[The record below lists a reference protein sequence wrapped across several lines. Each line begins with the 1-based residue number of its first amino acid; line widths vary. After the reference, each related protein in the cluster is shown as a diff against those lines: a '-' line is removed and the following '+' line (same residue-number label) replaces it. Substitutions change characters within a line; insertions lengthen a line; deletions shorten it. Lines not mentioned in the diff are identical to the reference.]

1 MALIRTAEEII
12 VEAVNKENKTD
23 LKVADLKFYTPRNP
37 TTPAEVT
44 EAAGRNTVVR
54 ASATSTANAKG
65 AIDVYYDRLRFNE
78 LFSGPTGIQP
88 LVIPV
93 RIEDVNNAC
102 DVVNAFNHYFGY
114 KLKKEDVF
122 PEPIDYEKMEVK
134 FKAKPDS
141 LGWLGEV
148 TASLRLGDPLIPDNV
163 SINHLKPFSYPFFN
177 TKLGQ
182 GAIYSYPHRF
192 DDYATELK
200 SAGMNVQL
208 VRLAEIL
215 KAVTKDD
222 WVVFRNPMPFNLKEA
237 TIVYN
242 GVNKDEFPT
251 NPTYNNVLI
260 VSLSMFCI
268 NFADRMYIHYNDPE

>member
-12 VEAVNKENKTD
+12 VDAVNKENQTD
-23 LKVADLKFYTPRNP
+23 LKTTDLKYYTPRAP
-37 TTPAEVT
+37 ITPSELQL
-44 EAAGRNTVVR
+44 AAGRNTVVR
-54 ASATSTANAKG
+54 AAATAGANAKG
-65 AIDVYYDRLRFNE
+65 AIDVYYDRLDFGNM
-78 LFSGPTGIQP
+78 FTGPTGIQP

-114 KLKKEDVF
+114 SLKKEDVF
-122 PEPIDYEKMEVK
+122 PEPIDYENMLVK
-134 FKAKPDS
+134 FKAKSDS
-141 LGWLGEV
+141 LGWVGEV
-148 TASLRLGDPLIPDNV
+148 TAKLRLGDPLVPDNV
-163 SINHLKPFSYPFFN
+163 AINHLTPFSYPFFN

-192 DDYATELK
+192 DNYATELI
-200 SAGMNVQL
+200 SAGTNISL